1 MSKPIRISRQTL
13 SRQTRLNWLIDTAVF
28 SSALVSILT
37 GVYFLAFPI
46 GGYQGGRNPLYGVV
60 ILFQRATW
68 SDWHVWG
75 GVLMILAVIIHF
87 SIHWQWVKLMTRR
100 MGNAVR
106 GQGSNLSRGAKVN
119 LAVDGLIGLGFLVT
133 AVSGIYFLFIPTGYN
148 GGRTAGWEPTFLF
161 SRLTWDLLHTW
172 GAVVMIVAAL
182 LHFAIHWRWV
192 VNVTRRFFLS
202 LRSQQTKVQTN

>member
-1 MSKPIRISRQTL
+1 MSKPIRM

-28 SSALVSILT
+28 IGALLSILT
-37 GVYFLAFPI
+37 GIYFLALPI

-60 ILFQRATW
+60 ILFQRQTW

-87 SIHWQWVKLMTRR
+87 SFHWDWVKMMTRR
-100 MGNAVR
+100 MVKAVR
-106 GQGSNLSRGAKVN
+106 GEGSKFSRGAKVN
-119 LAVDGLIGLGFLVT
+119 LAVDGMIGLSFLAT

-148 GGRTAGWEPTFLF
+148 GGRTVGWEPNFLF
-161 SRLTWDLLHTW
+161 SRLTWDLIHTW
-172 GAVVMIVAAL
+172 GAVVMILAAL
-182 LHFAIHWRWV
+182 VHFAIHWRWV

-202 LRSQQTKVQTN
+202 LRPQKTQAQAS